1 MTSIHLLVLNYNG
14 RDLLA
19 ECLPSVLRAAG
30 RSRHACQ
37 VAVVDN
43 SSTDDSLALLQAR
56 FPEVE
61 VFVRPNRGLCS
72 YNDVLAEIDSPVV
85 VLLNNDIKL
94 AADGVDPLVEPLL
107 AGSGRSARGGQH
119 DTRCFLTAPLCWL
132 FDGRTYEGLQTAVRW
147 RHGLVQ
153 ALSDYPGYERLM
165 FSARRTASAGAV
177 MAIDRQRFLSLGG
190 FDPLY
195 LPGRLED
202 LDLVFRGYMAGYEA
216 RYVPEAVA
224 YHKGEAT
231 FRRVFGAEG
240 SRRLALRN
248 TLLFQWKNLRHPW
261 HLARHLCG
269 LAVRLAG
276 DALQAAWAAPASR
289 FAFTRSLLAAMA
301 RLPDCWRARRRS
313 PHTWSAERTYFREFD
328 ATRAAS
334 ETVGWALPSTARRAV
349 AENGGQCPLYDN
361 DGGRCPPYCP
371 PVHESVGGAR

>member
-1 MTSIHLLVLNYNG
+1 MTIHLLVLNYNG

-43 SSTDDSLALLQAR
+43 SSTDDSLALLQMR
-56 FPEVE
+56 YPEVE

-72 YNDVLAEIDSPVV
+72 YNDVLAELDSPVV

-94 AADGVDPLVEPLL
+94 AADAVDRLVEPLL
-107 AGSGRSARGGQH
+107 AVAAGRSARGGQH

-177 MAIDRQRFLSLGG
+177 MAVDRQKFLSLGG

-224 YHKGEAT
+224 YHQGEAT

-276 DALQAAWAAPASR
+276 DVLQAAWAAPASR
-289 FAFTRSLLAAMA
+289 FAFTRSLLAALA

-313 PHTWSAERTYFREFD
+313 PHTWSAERTYFLEFD
-328 ATRAAS
+328 VARAAS
-334 ETVGWALPSTARRAV
+334 ETVGRALFSTARGVV
-349 AENGGQCPLYDN
+349 AENGGQCP
-361 DGGRCPPYCP
+361 PYCA
-371 PVHESVGGAR
+371 PVHAGVGGAR

>member
-19 ECLPSVLRAAG
+19 ECLPSVLRAAS

-43 SSTDDSLALLQAR
+43 SSTDGSAAFLQAA
-56 FPEVE
+56 FPDVR

-72 YNDVLAEIDSPVV
+72 YNEVLGELDSPVV

-94 AADGVDPLVEPLL
+94 AADCVDRLVEPLV
-107 AGSGRSARGGQH
+107 ADDRGVSETAEASGRL
-119 DTRCFLTAPLCWL
+119 CFLTAPLCWL

-147 RHGLVQ
+147 RYGLVQ
-153 ALSDYPGYERLM
+153 ALSDYPGHERLM
-165 FSARRTASAGAV
+165 FAARRTASAGAV
-177 MAIDRQRFLSLGG
+177 MAVDRQAFLSLGG

-231 FRRVFGAEG
+231 FRRVYGAEG

-248 TLLFQWKNLRHPW
+248 TLLFQWKNLRHPR
-261 HLARHLCG
+261 HIARHLCG
-269 LAVRLAG
+269 LAGRLVGDVVR
-276 DALQAAWAAPASR
+276 AAWTAPEKR
-289 FAFTRSLLAAMA
+289 FAFTQALLAAMA
-301 RLPDCWRARRRS
+301 RLPDCLRARRRT
-313 PHTWSAERTYFREFD
+313 PHACRLERAYFREFD
-328 ATRAAS
+328 ASQAGKIVGRARPA
-334 ETVGWALPSTARRAV
+334 TCARADWQD
-349 AENGGQCPLYDN
+349 GGQHA
-361 DGGRCPPYCP
+361 PY
-371 PVHESVGGAR
+371 VSQLHVSVGGAR